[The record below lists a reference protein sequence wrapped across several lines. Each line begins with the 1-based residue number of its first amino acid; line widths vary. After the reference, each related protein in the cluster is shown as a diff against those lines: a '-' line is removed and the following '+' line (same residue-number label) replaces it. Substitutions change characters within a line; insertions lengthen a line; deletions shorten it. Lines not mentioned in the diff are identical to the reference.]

1 MATHSSILAWRTP
14 MDRGARWA
22 VVHGVTES
30 DRIERLSTAQPKK
43 GTLTFPGRGILWSPS
58 PVGHLPFMVQEF

>member
-1 MATHSSILAWRTP
+1 
-14 MDRGARWA
+14 MDRGAWRA
-22 VVHGVTES
+22 MVHGVTES
-30 DRIERLSTAQPKK
+30 DRTEQLSTAQPKK